1 MNGSEVLNIER
12 VEESL
17 IGRRVKIFRNSG
29 HKALR
34 LMLGDDSVLEV

>member
-17 IGRRVKIFRNSG
+17 IGRRVKIFRNRG

-34 LMLGDDSVLEV
+34 LMVGDDSVMEV